1 MRIGTQDALYKLAIL
16 GIVIDWTVDYNTET
30 YDVEMREIGGDSEA
44 FVRDALQTYIKR
56 HNPTFSF
63 EDPSPSHR
71 KYVDAYLK
79 APKGNKL
86 IGLIDTLLLW
96 TSDNIVFRRRRA
108 IGNMLDLCESD
119 RSEQEIRDYINS
131 YFRLDTESNDQLDA
145 IVRDTVNIGTWTRLF
160 TTYELTDD
168 PAVQRDVLK
177 DPKEI
182 ASIAA
187 LCDRYRESFHAN
199 IGLEWSTLM
208 ARLLA
213 GTFSEPDIESLFEFV
228 KTTIGEYP
236 SLDADELFDASLEF
250 LTSASDEARDAFGT
264 AVVKHAPGRALQT
277 YKKLNDIVSL
287 AYLVNEADSK
297 LKSTWSRRSVR

>member
-1 MRIGTQDALYKLAIL
+1 
-16 GIVIDWTVDYNTET
+16 
-30 YDVEMREIGGDSEA
+30 MREIGGDSEA

-96 TSDNIVFRRRRA
+96 TSDNIVFSRRRA

-236 SLDADELFDASLEF
+236 SLDADELFDVSLEF